1 MAFLFPKSFPFC
13 IPPQE
18 ETQDIDV
25 GSGTNYPIGMSL
37 TDAMALYWKSRVF
50 ACSASAF
57 ASGTIVDVVTASMNY
72 SSSGNLALNG
82 NILWPI
88 KMSEMICGSAR
99 YFGIGTGAGS
109 ITSTLDTSFT
119 LQGAQTQLNFFGLYG
134 ESLIL
139 RNGAYYPYIGF
150 EINYFEYGS
159 ISGFSYA
166 LTCSIF
172 GYGGA
177 TKVNNSFTL
186 KINNTEYKTDLFVIL
201 DISGAP
207 RVQQSVSASVLIEGN
222 NDRLAE

>member
-1 MAFLFPKSFPFC
+1 MSFLFPKSFPFC
-13 IPPQE
+13 VPPEE
-18 ETQDIDV
+18 ETQDIQV
-25 GSGTNYPIGMSL
+25 GSGTNYPLAL
-37 TDAMALYWKSRVF
+37 TLEHAMALYWKSRVF
-50 ACSASAF
+50 SCLASTSASAV
-57 ASGTIVDVVTASMNY
+57 IPDDVTASMNY

-109 ITSTLDTSFT
+109 ITSTLDTNFT
-119 LQGAQTQLNFFGLYG
+119 LQLAQTQLNFFGLYG

-150 EINYFEYGS
+150 EINYFEFGNDAGY
-159 ISGFSYA
+159 SYA
-166 LTCSIF
+166 LTCSTF

-201 DISGAP
+201 DIEETP